1 MSRQI
6 DFLFFSLLFF
16 LFFLLHILMFNFFL
30 IVSSP
35 SNYKLSMKNHLREFS
50 PSETHEADQ
59 VGRCRISMPVLFIF
73 LYFIFFS
80 LIVSELLF
88 L

>member
-1 MSRQI
+1 
-6 DFLFFSLLFF
+6 
-16 LFFLLHILMFNFFL
+16 MFNFFL

-59 VGRCRISMPVLFIF
+59 VGRCRISMPQYCLFFCILF
-73 LYFIFFS
+73 FFS